1 MAFVQFSNVSLAFGD
16 RDLLLNV
23 SLNLKTGS
31 RAALAGPN
39 GAGKS
44 TLMKIVAGEVKP
56 DSGDRAVE
64 RGARV
69 SYLPQSGI
77 VHRGRSLLE
86 EAETAFAPIAAL
98 LAEMEELGRSL
109 ETAKDGDKGLDDLVS
124 RHHELSEAV
133 ERSGY
138 WRREERIE
146 RVLSGLGFS
155 PGDIGRPAG
164 EFSGGWQMRIALAKV
179 LLESA
184 DILLLDEPT
193 NYLDIEA
200 REWLKGYLGEFPGGV
215 LIVSHDR
222 SFLDA
227 VVNEVYELFSGK
239 LTRYSGNY
247 SQYEDR
253 RSKELESLFE
263 SWERQQEEIQALED
277 FIRRFRYNASKAAMV
292 QGRIKLLD
300 KIVPI
305 QIPEGMKR
313 IHFQFPPPPH
323 SGKIALTLEGVGRSY
338 GELSVFSGVDLTLEA
353 GEKLA
358 LVGRN
363 GAGKSTLMRII
374 AGVDPRFS
382 GSMKTGAGVS
392 VGYFAQD
399 TPETLTGSNSVEE
412 ELESIAPTALV
423 PKVRNLLGAFLF
435 RGDDVMKNVDVLSG
449 GERSRLAILKLLLHP
464 TNLLV
469 MDEPTNHLDL
479 TSKDVLLE
487 ALGAF
492 PGTVVFVSHDRFFLE
507 GLATKVLEL
516 EDGRMRLY
524 PGGYGY
530 YLERKAAESAAKSA
544 ESAAGAQRP
553 EAQTTAQRSP
563 NAASS
568 RESGSREEEKQR
580 KAAEKKRAK
589 RESELMERIGELE
602 DKKKGLEE
610 GMGLPENY
618 SDGAKMRALKSGL
631 ETTERELSAL
641 MAEWSAL

>member
-1 MAFVQFSNVSLAFGD
+1 MAFVQFSNVCLAFGD
-16 RDLLLNV
+16 RDLLCSV
-23 SLNLKTGS
+23 SLNLKSGS

-44 TLMKIVAGEVKP
+44 TLMRILAGLTAP

-64 RGARV
+64 KGARV

-77 VHRGRSLLE
+77 VHLGRSLRA
-86 EAETAFAPIAAL
+86 EAETAFAPVAAMIG
-98 LAEMEELGRSL
+98 EMEELGRALSSAREGDPGLAEVL
-109 ETAKDGDKGLDDLVS
+109 E

-146 RVLSGLGFS
+146 RVLSGLGFK
-155 PGDIGRPAG
+155 PGDLDRPAG
-164 EFSGGWQMRIALAKV
+164 EFSGGWQMRIALAKI
-179 LLESA
+179 LLEGA
-184 DILLLDEPT
+184 DVLLLDEPT

-200 REWLKGYLGEFPGGV
+200 REWLKGYLGDFPGGL

-227 VVNEVYELFSGK
+227 CVDEVYELFSGK
-239 LTRYSGNY
+239 LSRYPGNY
-247 SQYEDR
+247 SQYEAR
-253 RSKELESLFE
+253 RSQELESLFE
-263 SWERQQEEIQALED
+263 AWERQQEEVQTLED
-277 FIRRFRYNASKAAMV
+277 FIRRFRYQASKAALV
-292 QGRIKLLD
+292 QSRVKQLE

-305 QIPEGMKR
+305 VIPEGMKR

-323 SGKIALTLEGVGRSY
+323 SGKVALTLEGVGRRY
-338 GELSVFSGVDLTLEA
+338 GQFNVFQGVDLVLEA

-374 AGVDPRFS
+374 AGAESGFT
-382 GSMKTGAGVS
+382 GSMKLGAGVS
-392 VGYFAQD
+392 VGYFAQE
-399 TPETLTGSNSVEE
+399 TPETLSGENSVEE
-412 ELESIAPTALV
+412 EIESIAPSHLM

-435 RGDDVMKNVDVLSG
+435 RGDDAYKAVDVLSG

-464 TNLLV
+464 SNLLV

-487 ALGAF
+487 ALSAF

-524 PGGYGY
+524 PGGYQY
-530 YLERKAAESAAKSA
+530 YMERKQAESGAFKADIGESRSA
-544 ESAAGAQRP
+544 EASDEKPGREGQSRD
-553 EAQTTAQRSP
+553 
-563 NAASS
+563 AAS
-568 RESGSREEEKQR
+568 REDEKQR
-580 KAAEKKRAK
+580 KAATKKRAK
-589 RESELMERIGELE
+589 QEAELFERLEALEAEKKRLESEMA
-602 DKKKGLEE
+602 
-610 GMGLPENY
+610 LPANY
-618 SDGAKMRALKSGL
+618 SDGEKMRSLKAALA
-631 ETTERELSAL
+631 SAESEIEAA
-641 MAEWSAL
+641 MAAWESL